1 MIMYTIEELE
11 DMSRRELLEIIINET
26 DLIDDSDDDDD
37 DDDHNRRFH
46 Q

>member
-1 MIMYTIEELE
+1 MYTIEELE